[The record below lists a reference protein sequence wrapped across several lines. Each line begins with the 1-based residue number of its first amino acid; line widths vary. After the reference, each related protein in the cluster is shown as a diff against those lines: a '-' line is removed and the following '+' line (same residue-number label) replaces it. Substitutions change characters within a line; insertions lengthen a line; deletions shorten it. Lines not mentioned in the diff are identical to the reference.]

1 MPEPIRGLQLANNI
15 TELTV
20 IAPLKRG
27 KADQLRGILE
37 KRMSAYKQGI
47 MKSPIEQIQTIHYA
61 RWVILAGGD
70 LLLFTSNYDG
80 DLGGYLEDFAERDE
94 VALNLIFGF
103 CDGWPG
109 ARPVGPFIEYVKKYQ
124 LSASFYYGAYA
135 KYTVKEVKR
144 ALYWKQQTE
153 KFLRGGLN
161 EAQYRQ
167 TLAAPTPWPL

>member
-1 MPEPIRGLQLANNI
+1 MPDPIGVQLANNV

-20 IAPLKRG
+20 IVPLKRG
-27 KADQLRGILE
+27 KVDQLRGILE
-37 KRMSAYKQGI
+37 GRMNAYRQGKI
-47 MKSPIEQIQTIHYA
+47 KSPIEQIQTIHYA
-61 RWVILAGGD
+61 RWVIIAGGE
-70 LLLFTSNYDG
+70 LLLFTSNFDG

-94 VALNLIFGF
+94 AALNLIFGF
-103 CDGWPG
+103 CEGWPG
-109 ARPVGPFIEYVKKYQ
+109 TRPAGPFIEYVKKYQ
-124 LSASFYYGAYA
+124 LRASFYYGAYA

-153 KFLRGGLN
+153 EFLRGGLT

>member
-1 MPEPIRGLQLANNI
+1 MSDPMGIQLANNV

-20 IAPLKRG
+20 VAPLKHG
-27 KADQLRGILE
+27 KADQLRDILD

-47 MKSPIEQIQTIHYA
+47 LKSPIEQIETIHYA
-61 RWVILAGGD
+61 RWVIIAGD
-70 LLLFTSNYDG
+70 QLLLFTSNYDG
-80 DLGGYLEDFAERDE
+80 DLGDYLEDFAERDE
-94 VALNLIFGF
+94 QALNGIFGF

-109 ARPVGPFIEYVKKYQ
+109 ARPVGPMIEYVKKYQ

-144 ALYWKQQTE
+144 ALYWKQQAE
-153 KFLRGGLN
+153 NFLRGGLN

-167 TLAAPTPWPL
+167 ALAAPTPWPL